1 MTLLDRSLAS
11 HVLRELARHQ
21 LRGRA
26 VRLDQLATTIG
37 VRREDVRAVVTRLHA
52 EGHVDATR
60 MRLTM
65 TGLALAASMRRCKLP
80 AARRA
85 KAALPLTRVA

>member
-1 MTLLDRSLAS
+1 MIDRTVAS

-26 VRLDQLATTIG
+26 VRLDELAGAVG
-37 VRREDVRAVVTRLHA
+37 VRREDVRAVVTRLHG
-52 EGHVDATR
+52 EGHVDAKR

-65 TGLALAASMRRCKLP
+65 TGLALAVSMRSCKLP
-80 AARRA
+80 PVRMAPE
-85 KAALPLTRVA
+85 ALVAVA